1 MTRSLR
7 KRLCWWHTGL
17 FAAAIA
23 ISLLLAW
30 KEVHR
35 HDSPDSPARSDKW
48 EFITDTALESCVPF
62 VLLGAVS
69 WWLIHRS
76 LAPVV
81 RLTEAAEHIHE
92 DSLHHRLPLQGTGDE
107 LDRLTS
113 VLNDMTGRLETS
125 FARVR
130 EFTLHAS
137 HELKTPLTILRSG
150 FEQSLSRSDVSE
162 PMRDQIINW
171 MDEVDRLNRVVSG
184 LTLLTQADAGQVT
197 LITEEVSLH
206 DLLRDAASEA
216 EILGQSLN
224 LSVHLSLA
232 ETVTIRA
239 DRHRLR
245 QLLLNLTDNAVK
257 YNRENGYLNYSLKN
271 DGTHAV
277 IQVESG
283 GRGIP
288 ADELPHIFNRFFRS
302 SASRG
307 SGQDGVGLGL
317 SICQWIA
324 HAHGGELSA
333 TSVPDHTTITL
344 RLPFHPVPASHIAHP
359 HAPSRERSHESA
371 GTRQHPVG

>member
-7 KRLCWWHTGL
+7 RNLCWWHTGL
-17 FAAAIA
+17 FAIAIA
-23 ISLLLAW
+23 FSLLLAW

-35 HDSPDSPARSDKW
+35 HHSTTGANTQEKW
-48 EFITDTALESCVPF
+48 QFVMDTALESCVPF
-62 VLLGAVS
+62 AVLGAIS
-69 WWLIHRS
+69 WWIIHRS

-92 DSLHHRLPLQGTGDE
+92 DSLHRRLPLQGTGDE

-150 FEQSLSRSDVSE
+150 FEQSLSRPDVSD

-184 LTLLTQADAGQVT
+184 LTLLTQADAGQVSLT
-197 LITEEVSLH
+197 TEDVALQ

-216 EILGQSLN
+216 EILGQSLD
-224 LSVHLSLA
+224 LSISAVI
-232 ETVTIRA
+232 EEMIVVRA

-257 YNRENGYLNYSLKN
+257 YNREKGYVRYVLKKEN
-271 DGTHAV
+271 DHAL
-277 IQVESG
+277 ILVESG

-288 ADELPHIFNRFFRS
+288 AEELPHIFNRFFRS

-307 SGQDGVGLGL
+307 SGADGVGLGL

-324 HAHGGELSA
+324 HAHGGEITA
-333 TSVPDHTTITL
+333 ASVRDHTVLTL
-344 RLPFHPVPASHIAHP
+344 RLPLIATFP
-359 HAPSRERSHESA
+359 PLS
-371 GTRQHPVG
+371 

>member
-1 MTRSLR
+1 MTKSLR

-35 HDSPDSPARSDKW
+35 HDPAGTSTGEKW
-48 EFITDTALESCVPF
+48 QFITDTALESCVPF

-81 RLTEAAEHIHE
+81 KLTEAAEHIHE
-92 DSLHHRLPLQGTGDE
+92 DSLHRRLPLLGTGDE

-113 VLNDMTGRLETS
+113 VMNDMTGRLETS

-150 FEQSLSRSDVSE
+150 FEQSLSRHDLSE
-162 PMRDQIINW
+162 PMRDQIISW
-171 MDEVDRLNRVVSG
+171 VDEVDRLNRVVSG

-197 LITEEVSLH
+197 LMTEEVALH

-224 LSVHLSLA
+224 L
-232 ETVTIRA
+232 TVAVVLQDTITLKA

-257 YNRENGYLNYSLKN
+257 YNREGGYIRYGLKRE
-271 DGTHAV
+271 GSHALL
-277 IQVESG
+277 IVESG

-288 ADELPHIFNRFFRS
+288 GDELPHIFNRFYRS
-302 SASRG
+302 STSRG
-307 SGQDGVGLGL
+307 SGLDGVGLGL

-324 HAHGGELSA
+324 HAHGGEITA
-333 TSVPDHTTITL
+333 TSVPDHTVVTL
-344 RLPFHPVPASHIAHP
+344 RLPLQQTHS
-359 HAPSRERSHESA
+359 
-371 GTRQHPVG
+371 QHL

>member
-7 KRLCWWHTGL
+7 KRLCWWHTVL

-23 ISLLLAW
+23 ISLLVAW
-30 KEVHR
+30 REVHR
-35 HDSPDSPARSDKW
+35 HDAASGATPEQKW
-48 EFITDTALESCVPF
+48 RFIVDTALESCVPF
-62 VLLGAVS
+62 ALLGAIS
-69 WWLIHRS
+69 WWIIHRS

-81 RLTEAAEHIHE
+81 KLTEAAEHIHE

-113 VLNDMTGRLETS
+113 VLNDMTGRLERS

-150 FEQSLSRSDVSE
+150 FEQSLSRPDVSD

-197 LITEEVSLH
+197 LITEDVALA

-224 LSVHLSLA
+224 LSVSVVIEDSVVL
-232 ETVTIRA
+232 RA
-239 DRHRLR
+239 DRHRIR

-257 YNRENGYLNYSLKN
+257 YNREKGHIRYVLGKEN
-271 DGTHAV
+271 DHAL

-288 ADELPHIFNRFFRS
+288 SEELPHIFNRFFRS
-302 SASRG
+302 STSRG
-307 SGQDGVGLGL
+307 SAADGVGLGL

-324 HAHGGELSA
+324 HAHGGIITAS
-333 TSVPDHTTITL
+333 SRPDHTVLTL
-344 RLPFHPVPASHIAHP
+344 RLPLHPPAAVHP
-359 HAPSRERSHESA
+359 
-371 GTRQHPVG
+371 

>member
-1 MTRSLR
+1 MRPSLSR
-7 KRLCWWHTGL
+7 RLCWWHASL
-17 FAAAIA
+17 FAAAIG

-30 KEVHR
+30 REVH
-35 HDSPDSPARSDKW
+35 HLEPDSVAKDREPWR
-48 EFITDTALESCVPF
+48 FIADTAVESCVPF
-62 VLLGAVS
+62 ALLGAVS

-76 LAPVV
+76 LAPIR
-81 RLTEAAEHIHE
+81 RLTESAEHIHE
-92 DSLHHRLPLQGTGDE
+92 DSLHQRLPLEGTGDE

-113 VLNDMTGRLETS
+113 VLNDLTERMETS

-150 FEQSLSRSDVSE
+150 FEQSLSRNDVCE
-162 PMRDQIINW
+162 PLRDQIVNW
-171 MDEVDRLNRVVSG
+171 IDEVDRLNRVVSG
-184 LTLLTQADAGQVT
+184 LTLLTQADAGQVS
-197 LITEEVSLH
+197 LLTEEVALH

-224 LSVHLSLA
+224 LSVKVEL
-232 ETVTIRA
+232 EQNVFIRA

-257 YNRENGYLNYSLKN
+257 YNRENGYVSYRLKKEKSQ
-271 DGTHAV
+271 V
-277 IQVESG
+277 RLSVESG

-288 ADELPHIFNRFFRS
+288 AEELPHIFNRFFRS
-302 SASRG
+302 STSRG

-324 HAHGGELSA
+324 HAHGGEITAAS
-333 TSVPDHTTITL
+333 SPDHTVLTL
-344 RLPFHPVPASHIAHP
+344 ELPLQSSPAL
-359 HAPSRERSHESA
+359 
-371 GTRQHPVG
+371 

>member
-7 KRLCWWHTGL
+7 KRLGWWHTAL
-17 FAAAIA
+17 FAAAIV
-23 ISLLLAW
+23 ISLLVAW
-30 KEVHR
+30 KELHGQEAA
-35 HDSPDSPARSDKW
+35 SAATNEQKW
-48 EFITDTALESCVPF
+48 RFIVDTAWESFVPF
-62 VLLGAVS
+62 ALLDAIS
-69 WWLIHRS
+69 WWIIYRS

-81 RLTEAAEHIHE
+81 KLTEAAELISE
-92 DSLHHRLPLQGTGDE
+92 DNLHRRLSLQGTGDE

-113 VLNDMTGRLETS
+113 VLNSLTGRLETS
-125 FARVR
+125 FARIR

-150 FEQSLSRSDVSE
+150 FEQSLSRPDVSD
-162 PMRDQIINW
+162 PMRDRIISW

-197 LITEEVSLH
+197 LVTEEVALQ

-216 EILGQSLN
+216 EILGQSLDI
-224 LSVHLSLA
+224 SVRVEIGQPIVL
-232 ETVTIRA
+232 RA

-257 YNRENGYLNYSLKN
+257 YNREKGYVRYVLSQQN
-271 DGTHAV
+271 DYAL
-277 IQVESG
+277 ILVESG

-288 ADELPHIFNRFFRS
+288 TEELPHIFNRFFRS

-307 SGQDGVGLGL
+307 SGTDGVGLGL

-324 HAHGGELSA
+324 HAHGGEITAASA
-333 TSVPDHTTITL
+333 PDHTVLTL
-344 RLPFHPVPASHIAHP
+344 RLPLHP
-359 HAPSRERSHESA
+359 HPAVLS
-371 GTRQHPVG
+371 

>member
-1 MTRSLR
+1 MTKSLR
-7 KRLCWWHTGL
+7 KRLCLWHSAL

-23 ISLLLAW
+23 VSLLVAW
-30 KEVHR
+30 REVHR
-35 HDSPDSPARSDKW
+35 HDAASGATQEQKW
-48 EFITDTALESCVPF
+48 EFIIDTALESCVPF
-62 VLLGAVS
+62 ALLGAIS

-81 RLTEAAEHIHE
+81 KLTEAAEHIHE
-92 DSLHHRLPLQGTGDE
+92 DSLHRRLPLQGTGDE

-113 VLNDMTGRLETS
+113 VLNDMTSRLETS
-125 FARVR
+125 FARIR

-150 FEQSLSRSDVSE
+150 FESSLCRSDLSE

-197 LITEEVSLH
+197 LHSEEVSLQ

-224 LSVHLSLA
+224 LRIATDLGEPIRV
-232 ETVTIRA
+232 RA
-239 DRHRLR
+239 DRHRIR

-257 YNRENGYLNYSLKN
+257 YNAESGYIRYVLRKTE
-271 DGTHAV
+271 THALV
-277 IQVESG
+277 QVESG

-288 ADELPHIFNRFFRS
+288 AEELPQIFNRFYRS
-302 SASRG
+302 SSSRG

-324 HAHGGELSA
+324 RAHGGEISA
-333 TSVPDHTTITL
+333 TSKPDHTVL
-344 RLPFHPVPASHIAHP
+344 MLKLPLHHPTPAPA
-359 HAPSRERSHESA
+359 ES
-371 GTRQHPVG
+371 

>member
-7 KRLCWWHTGL
+7 RRLCWWHTAL

-23 ISLLLAW
+23 ISLIVAW

-35 HDSPDSPARSDKW
+35 HDAAAAASPQQKW
-48 EFITDTALESCVPF
+48 EFIMDTALESCVPF
-62 VLLGAVS
+62 ALLGAVS

-81 RLTEAAEHIHE
+81 KLTEAAEHIHE
-92 DSLHHRLPLQGTGDE
+92 DSLHRRLPLQGTGDE

-150 FEQSLSRSDVSE
+150 FEQSLSRPDVSE
-162 PMRDQIINW
+162 PMRDQIVNW

-197 LITEEVSLH
+197 LITEEVALH

-224 LSVHLSLA
+224 L
-232 ETVTIRA
+232 TIDLRLDEMIFVQA

-257 YNRENGYLNYSLKN
+257 YNREKGYVRYVLKKE
-271 DGTHAV
+271 DSHAL
-277 IQVESG
+277 ILVESG

-288 ADELPHIFNRFFRS
+288 ADELPHIFNRFYRS
-302 SASRG
+302 STSRG
-307 SGQDGVGLGL
+307 SGQEGVGLGL

-324 HAHGGELSA
+324 HAHSGEITA
-333 TSVPDHTTITL
+333 TSRPDHTVLAL
-344 RLPFHPVPASHIAHP
+344 RLPLSHPPAS
-359 HAPSRERSHESA
+359 E
-371 GTRQHPVG
+371 

>member
-7 KRLCWWHTGL
+7 RRLCWWHTGL

-30 KEVHR
+30 REVHR
-35 HDSPDSPARSDKW
+35 HDTSSRSIAADKW
-48 EFITDTALESCVPF
+48 EFIADTALESCVPF
-62 VLLGAVS
+62 ALLGAVS

-92 DSLHHRLPLQGTGDE
+92 DSLHRRLPLQGTGDE

-150 FEQSLSRSDVSE
+150 FEQSLSRPDLSE
-162 PMRDQIINW
+162 PMRDQIIYW

-197 LITEEVSLH
+197 LTTEEVALH

-216 EILGQSLN
+216 EMLGQSLN
-224 LSVHLSLA
+224 LTVSVVL
-232 ETVTIRA
+232 EEMIFTRA

-257 YNRENGYLNYSLKN
+257 YNRENGYLRYLLKR
-271 DGTHAV
+271 DHGDALLL
-277 IQVESG
+277 VESG

-288 ADELPHIFNRFFRS
+288 ADELPHIFDRFFRS
-302 SASRG
+302 SSSRG
-307 SGQDGVGLGL
+307 GGQDGVGLGL

-324 HAHGGELSA
+324 HAHGGHLTAASQ
-333 TSVPDHTTITL
+333 PDQTTLTL
-344 RLPFHPVPASHIAHP
+344 RLPLHLSSPPEA
-359 HAPSRERSHESA
+359 
-371 GTRQHPVG
+371 